1 MKLTRVG
8 VDLAKNILQL
18 HGVDRAERAVWC
30 KRLRRNR
37 WIKEIEQNVEP
48 GVEIGMEACGGAHH
62 WARLLQSKGYRVRL
76 IAPQFVKPSGMAG
89 GCVQRTDGAVA
100 SAAFGFVRGSTGP
113 R

>member
-8 VDLAKNILQL
+8 VDLAKNIFQL

-30 KRLRRNR
+30 KRLKRNR

-76 IAPQFVKPSGMAG
+76 IAPQFVKPYVKSNK
-89 GCVQRTDGAVA
+89 TDANDEQAVCEA
-100 SAAFGFVRGSTGP
+100 MSRPSVRYVA
-113 R
+113 